1 MLRRAGEAVQIERR
15 EWERMRAQGRTRFV
29 LLSGVLGRGLP
40 LGLVVAVAI
49 QILTGEPL
57 PESLL
62 GAGFLARALLAV
74 AVFSVSGCLSAYT
87 TWRLHQRRFG
97 QGGAGSAD

>member
-1 MLRRAGEAVQIERR
+1 MLGARGEAVRIERR
-15 EWERMRAQGRTRFV
+15 EWERMKARGRTRFV

-57 PESLL
+57 PDSLASPTFV
-62 GAGFLARALLAV
+62 GRALLAV
-74 AVFSVSGCLSAYT
+74 AVFSASGCLSAYT
-87 TWRLHQRRFG
+87 AWRLHERRFG
-97 QGGAGSAD
+97 AGS